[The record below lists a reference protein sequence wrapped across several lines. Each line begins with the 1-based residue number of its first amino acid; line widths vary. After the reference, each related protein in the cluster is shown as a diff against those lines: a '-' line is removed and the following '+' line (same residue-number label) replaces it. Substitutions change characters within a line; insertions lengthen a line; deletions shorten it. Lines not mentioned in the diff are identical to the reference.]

1 MALCLR
7 GKTPCS
13 ICGVVLQEGD
23 DVVLHPHVLPSD
35 HPLWRFSDSSMH
47 RVCYQQWECHE
58 YFETILRKYR
68 DLWNAR
74 PAALRLTRQQID
86 ALTREGRA
94 RFFAELEQWSRTNF
108 QEVKRFLSGLGSP
121 PTIDTA

>member
-7 GKTPCS
+7 GKTQCS

-23 DVVLHPHVLPSD
+23 DVVLHPHILPLD
-35 HPLWRFSDSSMH
+35 HPLLCFSYSSIH

-58 YFETILRKYR
+58 YFETILQKYR
-68 DLWNAR
+68 GLWDAR

-86 ALTREGRA
+86 ALTREGRDQ
-94 RFFAELEQWSRTNF
+94 FFAELEEWSRTNF
-108 QEVKRFLSGLGSP
+108 EEAKTFLSRLGP
-121 PTIDTA
+121 PPIIDSA